1 MATSFEER
9 GRVKGVREMLRKQL
23 GKKFGQLAP
32 NVLQHLNA
40 LPPEKIEEIAL
51 ALMDAKSL
59 DELGLGNVLPEA
71 N

>member
-1 MATSFEER
+1 MPF
-9 GRVKGVREMLRKQL
+9 
-23 GKKFGQLAP
+23 
-32 NVLQHLNA
+32 
-40 LPPEKIEEIAL
+40 PPEKIEEIAL